1 MSLIKNTIWN
11 LSGYAVPTLVAIPA
25 LGFLARDLGPER
37 FGLFSLALAII
48 GYASIFDAGLTRA
61 IVREI
66 SLFRDDNIECG
77 KIVANSSLIL
87 TVLGITGGAI
97 IYFSGPAIVNVL
109 NVKSGYYAETLQAIS
124 LVSLSLPFFLLNQ
137 AWLSILEGREEFKKS
152 NLIKS
157 VNSSLIAGL
166 PALAAMI
173 HSSLTWAVLGL
184 LAARVLSLL
193 ITFYRCR
200 EHIVSGRFTI
210 ETATM
215 ARLMRYGG
223 WITVSNIIS
232 PLMSYFD
239 RFIVSHVMGASHVAF
254 YTAPAEGVQ
263 RLTILPGAL
272 ARAVFPKLSGR
283 YGLDEKKKQRNLA
296 YSLMLLTIVPVAV
309 VGIIFSEFIITTWLG
324 PAYAGLPAEVF
335 KILLVGFVLGSVAQI
350 PFASIQGAGFS
361 KVTAMIHLCELL
373 PYLAILYY
381 FINLWGVI
389 GVACAWTLRVSVD
402 CLALILIN
410 NKLVK

>member
-1 MSLIKNTIWN
+1 MSLIKNTFWN
-11 LSGYAVPTLVAIPA
+11 LSGYAIPTLVAIPA
-25 LGFLARDLGPER
+25 LGFLARGLGPEQ

-66 SLFRDDNIECG
+66 ALYRDNLAECK
-77 KIVANSSLIL
+77 KIVINASLIL
-87 TVLGITGGAI
+87 LLLGCTGGGL
-97 IYFSGPAIVNVL
+97 IYLCGPAIVRLL
-109 NVKSGYYAETLQAIS
+109 NVKAEFYGDTLQAIS

-137 AWLSILEGREEFKKS
+137 AWLSILEGREEFRKS

-166 PALAAMI
+166 PALALLV
-173 HSSLTWAVLGL
+173 HPSLTWAVLGL
-184 LAARVLSLL
+184 LTARLISLA
-193 ITFYRCR
+193 ITFCSCR
-200 EHIVSGRFTI
+200 QHIVHRGVAPDRATI
-210 ETATM
+210 

-254 YTAPAEGVQ
+254 YTAPSEGVQ

-283 YGLDEKKKQRNLA
+283 YGHDEKKQQRRLA
-296 YSLMLLTIVPVAV
+296 YILMLLAIVPVAAL
-309 VGIIFSEFIITTWLG
+309 GIIFSHSIITLWLG
-324 PAYAGLPAEVF
+324 QQYAGLPVEVF
-335 KILLVGFVLGSVAQI
+335 KILLVGYVFGSVAQI
-350 PFASIQGAGFS
+350 PFASIQGAGYS
-361 KVTAMIHLCELL
+361 KVTAIIHLCELL
-373 PYLAILYY
+373 PYLAVLYF
-381 FINLWGVI
+381 FINVWGI
-389 GVACAWTLRVSVD
+389 LGVAFAWTLRVTLD
-402 CLALILIN
+402 CLVLIIIN
-410 NKLVK
+410 RRLVK